1 MGSEKHLKVYLREEI
16 NFLIDNPKSLEAS
29 FSHHLL
35 FFLFFFFFVAS
46 IKSNIKLINCLSKQK
61 QKVLA
66 TMQYKNRGL
75 LKQLQLERTPTGG
88 THMNISQGLHLAIA
102 WMVPLN

>member
-1 MGSEKHLKVYLREEI
+1 M
-16 NFLIDNPKSLEAS
+16 FLLIIPKSLEKS
-29 FSHHLL
+29 FSHHVLLFL
-35 FFLFFFFFVAS
+35 FFLVAS
-46 IKSNIKLINCLSKQK
+46 IKSNIKFINCLSKQK

-102 WMVPLN
+102 WTVPL

>member
-1 MGSEKHLKVYLREEI
+1 MGSDKHLKVYLREAI
-16 NFLIDNPKSLEAS
+16 NFLIDNPKSLEES

-35 FFLFFFFFVAS
+35 FFLFFVAS
-46 IKSNIKLINCLSKQK
+46 IKSNIKFINSCQNKNIK
-61 QKVLA
+61 KLA

-75 LKQLQLERTPTGG
+75 LKQLQLGRTPTGG

-102 WMVPLN
+102 WTVPLN